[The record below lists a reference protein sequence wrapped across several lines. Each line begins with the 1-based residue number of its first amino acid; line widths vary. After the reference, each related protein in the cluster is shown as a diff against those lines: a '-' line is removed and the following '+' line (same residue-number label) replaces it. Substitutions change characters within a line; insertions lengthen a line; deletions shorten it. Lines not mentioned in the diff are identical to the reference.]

1 LLVFNGTLENHQ
13 LNIQLHALTE
23 TKAF

>member
-13 LNIQLHALTE
+13 LDIQLHALTE